1 MFPIFFTPLHQKA
14 MTHTSH
20 YNISKGTTADIE
32 AIAHF
37 QVEMAMESEGT
48 SLSLERVTRGVTMA
62 MNDIS
67 KGEYI
72 VARHDGRAVGSLM
85 LTREWSDWNCQW
97 YWWIQSVYVEPQHRQ
112 KGVYKAMYEWVKQ
125 LASEQNVSQI
135 RLYVDKNNTPAQQ
148 AYQHLGMSETHYL
161 MYEEEI

>member
-1 MFPIFFTPLHQKA
+1 
-14 MTHTSH
+14 MT
-20 YNISKGTTADIE
+20 NNSKYLIEKGNSADIE

-62 MNDIS
+62 MDDEA
-67 KGEYI
+67 KGQYI
-72 VARHDGRAVGSLM
+72 VARCEGKVVGSLM

-97 YWWIQSVYVEPQHRQ
+97 YWWIQSVYVEPLHRG
-112 KGVYKAMYEWVKQ
+112 KGVYRAMYERVKQ
-125 LASEQNVSQI
+125 MARNENVSQV
-135 RLYVDKNNTPAQQ
+135 RLYVDKTNNTAQH
-148 AYQHLGMSETHYL
+148 AYQHLGMTETHYL

>member
-1 MFPIFFTPLHQKA
+1 
-14 MTHTSH
+14 MT
-20 YNISKGTTADIE
+20 NNSKYLIEKGNSADIE

-62 MNDIS
+62 MDDEA
-67 KGEYI
+67 KGQYI
-72 VARHDGRAVGSLM
+72 VARCEGKVVGSLM

-97 YWWIQSVYVEPQHRQ
+97 YWWIQSVYVEPRHRG
-112 KGVYKAMYEWVKQ
+112 KGVYRAMYERVKQ
-125 LASEQNVSQI
+125 MARNENVSQV
-135 RLYVDKNNTPAQQ
+135 RLYVDKTNNTAQQ
-148 AYQHLGMSETHYL
+148 AYQHLGMGETHYL

>member
-1 MFPIFFTPLHQKA
+1 MIDTKYKITIGEA
-14 MTHTSH
+14 
-20 YNISKGTTADIE
+20 NDID

-48 SLSLERVTRGVTMA
+48 ELNLERVTRGVTMA

-72 VARHDGRAVGSLM
+72 VARIDGEAVGSLM

-97 YWWIQSVYVEPQHRQ
+97 YWWIQSVYVEPQHRG
-112 KGVYKAMYEWVKQ
+112 KGVYRAMYEYVKQ
-125 LASEQNVSQI
+125 LAHEQNVSQI
-135 RLYVDKNNTPAQQ
+135 RLYVDKTNHTAQC
-148 AYQHLGMSETHYL
+148 AYQRLGMSETHYL
-161 MYEEEI
+161 MYEEKV

>member
-1 MFPIFFTPLHQKA
+1 M
-14 MTHTSH
+14 MTEAK
-20 YNISKGTTADIE
+20 YEIAIGGVDDVE
-32 AIAHF
+32 AIARF

-48 SLSLERVTRGVTMA
+48 ELNLERVTRGVTMA

-97 YWWIQSVYVEPQHRQ
+97 YWWIQSVYVEPQHRG
-112 KGVYKAMYEWVKQ
+112 KGVYKAMYATVKQ
-125 LASEQNVSQI
+125 MAKEQNVSQI
-135 RLYVDKNNTPAQQ
+135 RLYVDKTNTTAQQ
-148 AYQHLGMSETHYL
+148 AYQRLGMSETHYL

>member
-1 MFPIFFTPLHQKA
+1 
-14 MTHTSH
+14 MT
-20 YNISKGTTADIE
+20 NNSKYLIEKGNSADIE

-62 MNDIS
+62 MDDEA
-67 KGEYI
+67 KGQYI
-72 VARHDGRAVGSLM
+72 VARCEGKVVGSLM

-97 YWWIQSVYVEPQHRQ
+97 YWWIQSVYVEPRHRG
-112 KGVYKAMYEWVKQ
+112 KGVYRAMYERVKQ
-125 LASEQNVSQI
+125 MARNENVSQV
-135 RLYVDKNNTPAQQ
+135 RLYVDKTNNTAQH
-148 AYQHLGMSETHYL
+148 AYQHLGMTETHYL